1 MAACAVAGIRASGR
15 RQAHRDHQPLS
26 CRSAARARRVAQ
38 PRTVSDT
45 RRSGLLFGTGAYA
58 SWGLFPAFFP
68 LLKPAGAFEV
78 LAHRVVWCF
87 ALMVVVIA
95 AVRRLGDIRAM
106 SGRTWLL
113 LTCAS
118 ALISVNW
125 GIYIYAVNN
134 GHVVDAAL
142 GYFINPLVVVALGLL
157 IFRERLNR
165 AQFAALAVAVV
176 AVVVLTVEVGEPPLI
191 GLGLALSFGLYG
203 AVKKVVPVDPTVSV
217 GIEAA
222 IATPFALAYIAVLQ
236 VSGHGTFT
244 AGGPGHIALM
254 ILSGVLT
261 ALPLLLF
268 AAAAQRLPL
277 VTMGLL
283 FYLTPAMQ
291 LTWGV
296 VVGHEP
302 MPPVRWLGFALIWL
316 ALLVFSADAFRR
328 ARVDRRDLESSSL
341 R

>member
-1 MAACAVAGIRASGR
+1 M
-15 RQAHRDHQPLS
+15 
-26 CRSAARARRVAQ
+26 
-38 PRTVSDT
+38 
-45 RRSGLLFGTGAYA
+45 
-58 SWGLFPAFFP
+58 FPAFFP
-68 LLKPAGAFEV
+68 LLKPAGAFEI

-95 AVRRLGDIRAM
+95 AVRRMGDLRAITR
-106 SGRTWLL
+106 RTWLL
-113 LTCAS
+113 LTFAS
-118 ALISVNW
+118 ILISINW
-125 GIYIYAVNN
+125 VIYIYAVNN

-142 GYFINPLVVVALGLL
+142 GYFINPLVTVALGLL

-165 AQFAALAVAVV
+165 AQFAALVIAVV
-176 AVVVLTVEVGEPPLI
+176 AVVVLTVEVGALPLI

-203 AVKKVVPVDPTVSV
+203 AVKKVVPTDPRVSV
-217 GIEAA
+217 GVEAA
-222 IATPFALAYIAVLQ
+222 IATPPAIAFIVMLQ
-236 VSGHGTFT
+236 VNGQGTFLNQG
-244 AGGPGHIALM
+244 AGHVVLM
-254 ILSGVLT
+254 ILAGVVT
-261 ALPLLLF
+261 AVPLLLF

-302 MPPVRWLGFALIWL
+302 MPAGRWLGFALIWL
-316 ALLVFSADAFRR
+316 ALLVFSADAFWRG
-328 ARVDRRDLESSSL
+328 RVDRRALQSSY

>member
-1 MAACAVAGIRASGR
+1 MSDFGGQERSDSGK
-15 RQAHRDHQPLS
+15 DP
-26 CRSAARARRVAQ
+26 
-38 PRTVSDT
+38 
-45 RRSGLLFGTGAYA
+45 RRSGLLFGVSAYA

-78 LAHRVVWCF
+78 LAHRIVWCF

-106 SGRTWLL
+106 TGRTWLL
-113 LTCAS
+113 LTFAS

-125 GIYIYAVNN
+125 VIYIYAVNN
-134 GHVVDAAL
+134 GHVIDAAL
-142 GYFINPLVVVALGLL
+142 GYFINPLVTVALGLL

-165 AQFAALAVAVV
+165 AQFAALAIAVS
-176 AVVVLTVEVGEPPLI
+176 AVVVLTIEVGALPLI

-203 AVKKVVPVDPTVSV
+203 AVKKVVPVDPRVSV
-217 GIEAA
+217 GVEAGVA
-222 IATPFALAYIAVLQ
+222 APFALAYIVVLH
-236 VSGHGTFT
+236 VTAHATF
-244 AGGPGHIALM
+244 ASHGPGHVTLM

-261 ALPLLLF
+261 ALPLLFF
-268 AAAAQRLPL
+268 AAAAQRLPM

-302 MPPVRWLGFALIWL
+302 MPPARWLGFALIWL
-316 ALLVFSADAFRR
+316 ALAVFSADAFRR
-328 ARVDRRDLESSSL
+328 ARVDRRALESSY

>member
-1 MAACAVAGIRASGR
+1 MTDFGG
-15 RQAHRDHQPLS
+15 QE
-26 CRSAARARRVAQ
+26 RSD
-38 PRTVSDT
+38 PGKGT
-45 RRSGLLFGTGAYA
+45 RRSGLLFGVGAYT

-68 LLKPAGAFEV
+68 LLKPASAFEI
-78 LAHRVVWCF
+78 LAHRIVWCF
-87 ALMVVVIA
+87 VLMVVVVA
-95 AVRRLGDIRAM
+95 AVRRLGDIRAIT
-106 SGRTWLL
+106 GRTWLL
-113 LTCAS
+113 LTFAS

-125 GIYIYAVNN
+125 VIYIYAVNN

-142 GYFINPLVVVALGLL
+142 GYFINPLVTVALGLL
-157 IFRERLNR
+157 VFRERLNR
-165 AQFAALAVAVV
+165 AQFAALAIAVV
-176 AVVVLTVEVGEPPLI
+176 AVVVLTVEVGSPPII

-203 AVKKVVPVDPTVSV
+203 AVKKVVPTDPRVSV
-217 GIEAA
+217 GVEAGVA
-222 IATPFALAYIAVLQ
+222 APFALAYIVVLQ
-236 VSGHGTFT
+236 VTGHATF
-244 AGGPGHIALM
+244 ASHGPGHIALM
-254 ILSGVLT
+254 ILSGVVT

-302 MPPVRWLGFALIWL
+302 MPPARWLGFALIWVAL
-316 ALLVFSADAFRR
+316 AVFSADALWR
-328 ARVDRRDLESSSL
+328 ARVDRRALESSY

>member
-1 MAACAVAGIRASGR
+1 
-15 RQAHRDHQPLS
+15 
-26 CRSAARARRVAQ
+26 
-38 PRTVSDT
+38 VSDS
-45 RRSGLLFGTGAYA
+45 RRSGLLFGVAAYA

-68 LLKPAGAFEV
+68 LLKPAGAVEV
-78 LAHRVVWCF
+78 LAHRIVWCLV
-87 ALMVVVIA
+87 LMVAVIA
-95 AVRRLGDIRAM
+95 AVRRFGDIRAI

-113 LTCAS
+113 LTFAS
-118 ALISVNW
+118 ALISINW
-125 GIYIYAVNN
+125 VIYIYAVNN

-142 GYFINPLVVVALGLL
+142 GYFINPLVTVALGLL

-165 AQFAALAVAVV
+165 AQVTALAIGAVAVV
-176 AVVVLTVEVGEPPLI
+176 TLSVEIGAPPII

-203 AVKKVVPVDPTVSV
+203 AVKKVVPVDPRVSV

-222 IATPFALAYIAVLQ
+222 IAAPPALAYIVVMQAT
-236 VSGHGTFT
+236 GAGTFT
-244 AGGPGHIALM
+244 SHGPGHIALM
-254 ILSGVLT
+254 VLSGVLT

-268 AAAAQRLPL
+268 AVAAQRLPL

-296 VVGHEP
+296 VVGHEL
-302 MPPVRWLGFALIWL
+302 MPPARWLGFALIWVAL
-316 ALLVFSADAFRR
+316 AVFSADALWR
-328 ARVDRRDLESSSL
+328 ARVDRRPVESSS

>member
-1 MAACAVAGIRASGR
+1 M
-15 RQAHRDHQPLS
+15 
-26 CRSAARARRVAQ
+26 
-38 PRTVSDT
+38 
-45 RRSGLLFGTGAYA
+45 
-58 SWGLFPAFFP
+58 FPAFFP

-78 LAHRVVWCF
+78 LAHRIVWSF

-95 AVRRLGDIRAM
+95 VVRRLGDIRAIT
-106 SGRTWLL
+106 GRTWLL
-113 LTCAS
+113 LTFAS
-118 ALISVNW
+118 AMISINW
-125 GIYIYAVNN
+125 VIYVYAVNN

-142 GYFINPLVVVALGLL
+142 GYFINPLVTVALGLL

-165 AQFAALAVAVV
+165 AQFVALAIAII
-176 AVVVLTVEVGEPPLI
+176 AVVVLTVEVGAPPVI
-191 GLGLALSFGLYG
+191 GIGLALSFGLYG
-203 AVKKVVPVDPTVSV
+203 AVKKVVPTDPRVSV
-217 GIEAA
+217 GIEAGVA
-222 IATPFALAYIAVLQ
+222 APFATAYIVVLQ
-236 VSGHGTFT
+236 VGGYGTFT
-244 AGGPGHIALM
+244 DHGVDHVALM
-254 ILSGVLT
+254 ILSGVVT

-302 MPPVRWLGFALIWL
+302 MPPVRWLGFALIWVAL
-316 ALLVFSADAFRR
+316 AVFSGDALWRT
-328 ARVDRRDLESSSL
+328 RVDRSALESSY